1 MSQKAFIYTELQ
13 ISIPFNDVPWKDLS
27 ESIKQQPG
35 FISKTWLSGVGNHS
49 VGGFYSFDSIENAQ
63 SFVTGYFP
71 EEAAKF
77 GVAHTTRIFDATI
90 VKEASEGI
98 SSVHFGAGPAQAP
111 GAFLYTELQ
120 INVPFEKA
128 PWQDRNP
135 VLKQQ
140 KGLLSKT
147 WLSGFNNNTLGG
159 LDAFDTVENAANFA
173 IEAFPKNAAKLNA
186 AVYTRVFDA
195 KASEEAS
202 RFLGSPFYN

>member
-1 MSQKAFIYTELQ
+1 MSQKAFVYTELQ
-13 ISIPFNDVPWKDLS
+13 ISIPFADVPWKDIS

-159 LDAFDTVENAANFA
+159 LDAFDTVENATNFA

-202 RFLGSPFYN
+202 RFLGSPFYS

>member
-1 MSQKAFIYTELQ
+1 MSQKAFVYTELQ
-13 ISIPFNDVPWKDLS
+13 ISIPFADVPWKDIS

-120 INVPFEKA
+120 INLPFEKA

-159 LDAFDTVENAANFA
+159 LDAFDTVENATNSA

-195 KASEEAS
+195 KASAEAS